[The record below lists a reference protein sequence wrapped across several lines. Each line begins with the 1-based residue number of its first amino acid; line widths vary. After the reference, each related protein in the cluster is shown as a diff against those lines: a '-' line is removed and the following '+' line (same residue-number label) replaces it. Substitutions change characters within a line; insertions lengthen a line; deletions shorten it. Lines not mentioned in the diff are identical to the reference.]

1 MNRLNLKY
9 IFRAKVLVF
18 FVSLFIFRKTFLIR
32 IRDSGSF
39 TSLDFYNL
47 FQIAVVVI
55 LFILLLF
62 NGKLFP
68 KIKTQSLNYFILL
81 FIFGIFSGLWSTNL
95 FYSSYIAFEVL
106 IMLLTATALIS
117 YVSFDFEFAEKFFLN
132 TLVLI
137 GIIAFFGLV
146 FRRSEISF
154 ASLHNNG
161 YPITGAILAAYSF
174 AAQYEPDYY
183 NKRKKLMSR
192 YLFFG
197 IFLLLLGSSLG
208 SFLSFIVSVFITLIL
223 TTRSSKKNI
232 FYLIIIPLLII
243 FSVSSQFFIDNFI
256 LVNKNIEQL
265 DSLNGRT
272 YLWQIF
278 IEMIYEKPFF
288 GWGYDVI
295 SRVSSKVY
303 ATNTHF
309 FLISILGGMGITGL
323 LIFFAAFINLLKEL
337 IAYLKNKLPGH
348 LAFIAGLSA
357 AFVNGGSKGYIG
369 EGVYPE
375 TISFFLILVFF
386 SYCFKFYS
394 LNEKYK
400 K

>member
-106 IMLLTATALIS
+106 IMLLTVIALIS

-137 GIIAFFGLV
+137 GIIAF
-146 FRRSEISF
+146 
-154 ASLHNNG
+154 SL
-161 YPITGAILAAYSF
+161 
-174 AAQYEPDYY
+174 
-183 NKRKKLMSR
+183 
-192 YLFFG
+192 
-197 IFLLLLGSSLG
+197 
-208 SFLSFIVSVFITLIL
+208 
-223 TTRSSKKNI
+223 
-232 FYLIIIPLLII
+232 
-243 FSVSSQFFIDNFI
+243 
-256 LVNKNIEQL
+256 
-265 DSLNGRT
+265 
-272 YLWQIF
+272 
-278 IEMIYEKPFF
+278 
-288 GWGYDVI
+288 
-295 SRVSSKVY
+295 
-303 ATNTHF
+303 
-309 FLISILGGMGITGL
+309 
-323 LIFFAAFINLLKEL
+323 
-337 IAYLKNKLPGH
+337 
-348 LAFIAGLSA
+348 
-357 AFVNGGSKGYIG
+357 
-369 EGVYPE
+369 
-375 TISFFLILVFF
+375 
-386 SYCFKFYS
+386 
-394 LNEKYK
+394 
-400 K
+400 